1 MTKEKSTKRA
11 LISSA
16 LAILM
21 CMAMLIGTTF
31 AWFTDTASTAVN
43 KIQSGTLK
51 VDIVGENDESLDGQ
65 TLYFRD
71 VNKSTDILWEPG
83 ATFNLDS
90 FKIVNKGNLALKYK
104 VIINGV
110 DGDAKLLKA
119 IDFTVKKGENEAV
132 ALEGWEGVLLP
143 KGATPNDTAKEEV
156 EKTADIVI
164 SGHMKEDAGNEYQG
178 LSIDGLG
185 ITVLATQ
192 YTYESDSKD
201 NQYDKDADMTPDNL
215 DQMITVN
222 ATKTVD
228 STKETWFMNKRAEAA
243 LVAPAGSLPD
253 GDYTLRISPKADG
266 KVKVGTNEAS
276 YSYDIKLLDEN
287 GDPVTAAD
295 GKTFTVELWVGEN
308 LSNVKVY
315 HEGSLIDS
323 TYSGGKVTF
332 ETASFSTFDVTFDA
346 PVAVVGGKAY
356 PTLSAAVYGA
366 EDGATITVLRD
377 FASDGAT
384 MNKADM
390 KLTIDLNGHT
400 ITFND
405 SKFFKVYM
413 GELTLTGTGVMQENT
428 PNYAPIIVMHKDK
441 APAVVTVGKDVTLKG
456 WSGIM
461 INPKN
466 AYSDTNKYAPV
477 INVNGTLIGQTDTN
491 GGVGAGLYVNG
502 KNIGENPAIEVN
514 INETAVLNGTGN
526 GIYGAGYAIYNT
538 CGTVTGG
545 NTGIELRAG
554 KLNVTG
560 GTITGKGFP
569 TSVEANGNGATT
581 VGAGIAV
588 AQHGTKL
595 PTELTV
601 TGGVINGYT
610 ALHQSN
616 PEKNDDASVAKVKL
630 AVSGGTFNAINGGSN
645 AVYSE
650 NCTGF
655 ITGGTFSTTVD
666 AKYKA
671 N

>member
-1 MTKEKSTKRA
+1 MSKNTTKRSLLASVLA
-11 LISSA
+11 LV
-16 LAILM
+16 L
-21 CMAMLIGTTF
+21 CVAMLVGATF
-31 AWFTDTASTAVN
+31 AWFTDTASTGVN
-43 KIQSGTLK
+43 KIQAGNLDIQLLAEDGKTSLEGKTLK
-51 VDIVGENDESLDGQ
+51 WQKAEGAEDES
-65 TLYFRD
+65 
-71 VNKSTDILWEPG
+71 VLWEPG
-83 ATFNLDS
+83 CRYKLQPIIIKNA
-90 FKIVNKGNLALKYK
+90 GNLALKYK
-104 VIINGV
+104 IVITGIDGSAELNKAIEWSVNGV
-110 DGDAKLLKA
+110 SLGTEKPLLSGK
-119 IDFTVKKGENEAV
+119 F
-132 ALEGWEGVLLP
+132 
-143 KGATPNDTAKEEV
+143 DTLTIE
-156 EKTADIVI
+156 
-164 SGHMKEDAGNEYQG
+164 GHMKEEAGNEYQG
-178 LSIDGLG
+178 LSIDGIG
-185 ITVLATQ
+185 ITVYATQ
-192 YTYESDSKD
+192 YTYESDSYGD
-201 NQYDKDADMTPDNL
+201 QYDKDADMTPDNL
-215 DQMITVN
+215 DQMVTVN

-228 STKETWFMNKRAEAA
+228 AATDTWFMNNRAEAA
-243 LVAPAGSLPD
+243 LMAPAGSLPV

-276 YSYDIKLLDEN
+276 YSYDIKLLNEN
-287 GDPVTAAD
+287 GDSVTAAN
-295 GKTFTVELWVGEN
+295 GKTFKVELRVGEN
-308 LSNVKVY
+308 LLNVKVY

-346 PVAVVGGKAY
+346 PVAIVGGKAY

-366 EDGATITVLRD
+366 ENGATITVLRD

-400 ITFND
+400 ITFKD
-405 SKFFKVYM
+405 SKYFSVYM

-466 AYSDTNKYAPV
+466 AYSNTNRYAPV

-502 KNIGENPAIEVN
+502 ENIGENPAIEVN

-588 AQHGTKL
+588 AQHSTKL

-610 ALHQSN
+610 ALYQSN
-616 PEKNDDASVAKVKL
+616 PQKNDDAAVAKVKL
-630 AVSGGTFNAINGGSN
+630 NVTGGTFNAINGGSN

-655 ITGGTFSTTVD
+655 ITGGTFSPAVD
-666 AKYKA
+666 AKYQA